1 MHSTPSTRPMPV
13 TMPAAGTTSSYSS
26 YPASGESSRN
36 GEPGSSRRSTRSRTS
51 IFPRSVCRTRARSSP
66 PRRTSA
72 SRSRSSAASSA
83 RPGACPVRSSAVSVI
98 AIDLL
103 KRAERVDI
111 RPHERRPRRPDLLP
125 HPRARHAGVHE
136 RRRGGRPGRARPRRR
151 GRRHLRRDR
160 HRERP
165 RWASVRRRA
174 RGRAD
179 RVRRRDAQA
188 RPRRRRAP
196 ARAGREPGDDG
207 GRPRRG
213 QRGRPHAQ
221 APPRLGHDHRQ
232 VLSAPPRA
240 VGSAAVPAAAAA
252 ALPDPETELSADEAR
267 RIALRAQGLIGAPDR
282 RGGVPAMLRALG
294 AVQLDTIS
302 VLARSHELVA
312 YARLGPVRRAK
323 VEHAY
328 WGGDAFE
335 YWSHAASI
343 LPQTE
348 WPWFAFRRRRMRA
361 RQKRWHDVHRDAV
374 DAVRAQ
380 LRDAGPLTT
389 KDLGGAKASAEWWD
403 WSEAKI
409 AVEWLLDVGEVVCVE
424 RRGWRRVYDLPERVL
439 PPDLL
444 AREPSDT
451 GGLPP
456 PLAQARRA
464 LGVAART
471 DLADYYRLKVEQV
484 DAVIEETGLVPVAVE
499 GWRAPAWADPGAL
512 ERHVRGRHRTT
523 LLSPFD
529 SLVWDR

>member
-51 IFPRSVCRTRARSSP
+51 ILPRSVCRARARSSP

-160 HRERP
+160 HRARP
-165 RWASVRRRA
+165 RRAPVRRRA
-174 RGRAD
+174 RGRAHC
-179 RVRRRDAQA
+179 VRRRDAQP

-252 ALPDPETELSADEAR
+252 ALPAPVVELSADEAR
-267 RIALRAQGLIGAPDR
+267 RIALRAQGLLGAPDR

-312 YARLGPVRRAK
+312 YARLGPVGRDA
-323 VEHAY
+323 VEAAY
-328 WGGDAFE
+328 WTGDAFE
-335 YWSHAASI
+335 YWSHAASVLSI
-343 LPQTE
+343 TE
-348 WPWFAFRRRRMRA
+348 WPWFAFRRRRFRA
-361 RQKRWHDVHRDAV
+361 RGKRWHDVHHAAIE
-374 DAVRAQ
+374 AVRDR
-380 LRDAGPLTT
+380 LRSEGPLTT
-389 KDLGGAKASAEWWD
+389 KELGGAKASSEWWD

-409 AVEWLLDVGEVVCVE
+409 AVEWLLEGGEVACVE
-424 RRGWRRVYDLPERVL
+424 RRGWRRVYDLAERAI
-439 PPDLL
+439 PAALL
-444 AREPSDT
+444 AEEPSDAACLERLVAQ
-451 GGLPP
+451 GG
-456 PLAQARRA
+456 RA
-464 LGVAART
+464 MGVATAG
-471 DLADYYRLKVEQV
+471 DLADY
-484 DAVIEETGLVPVAVE
+484 
-499 GWRAPAWADPGAL
+499 
-512 ERHVRGRHRTT
+512 HRMRR
-523 LLSPFD
+523 D
-529 SLVWDR
+529 Q

>member
-1 MHSTPSTRPMPV
+1 MQRTPSTRPMPV
-13 TMPAAGTTSSYSS
+13 TIPAAGTASSYSS
-26 YPASGESSRN
+26 HPASGESSRN

-51 IFPRSVCRTRARSSP
+51 ILPRSVCRARARSSP

-221 APPRLGHDHRQ
+221 APARLGHDHRQ

-252 ALPDPETELSADEAR
+252 LPDPETELSADEAR
-267 RIALRAQGLIGAPDR
+267 RLALRAQGVLGAPDR

-312 YARLGPVRRAK
+312 YARLGPVGRDA
-323 VEHAY
+323 VEAAY
-328 WGGDAFE
+328 WSGDAFE

-343 LPQTE
+343 LPVE
-348 WPWFAFRRRRMRA
+348 DWPWFHFRRRRY
-361 RQKRWHDVHRDAV
+361 RDQALWRRHV
-374 DAVRAQ
+374 SPDAIDEVRRRLEAE
-380 LRDAGPLTT
+380 GPLTAT
-389 KDLGGAKASAEWWD
+389 ELGGAKGAGPWWD
-403 WSEAKI
+403 WTPLKI
-409 AVEWLLDVGEVVCVE
+409 
-424 RRGWRRVYDLPERVL
+424 
-439 PPDLL
+439 
-444 AREPSDT
+444 
-451 GGLPP
+451 
-456 PLAQARRA
+456 
-464 LGVAART
+464 
-471 DLADYYRLKVEQV
+471 
-484 DAVIEETGLVPVAVE
+484 
-499 GWRAPAWADPGAL
+499 
-512 ERHVRGRHRTT
+512 
-523 LLSPFD
+523 
-529 SLVWDR
+529 

>member
-1 MHSTPSTRPMPV
+1 MQRTPSTRPMPV
-13 TMPAAGTTSSYSS
+13 TIPAAGTASSYSS
-26 YPASGESSRN
+26 HPASGESSRN

-51 IFPRSVCRTRARSSP
+51 ILPRSVCRARARSSP

-165 RWASVRRRA
+165 RRASVRRRA

-179 RVRRRDAQA
+179 RARRGGAHP

-252 ALPDPETELSADEAR
+252 LPDPETELSADEAR
-267 RIALRAQGLIGAPDR
+267 RIALRAQGLLGATDR

-312 YARLGPVRRAK
+312 YARLGPVGRDA
-323 VEHAY
+323 VERAY

-335 YWSHAASI
+335 YWSHAACV
-343 LPQTE
+343 LPLSE
-348 WPWFAFRRRRMRA
+348 WPWFAFRRRRFREKGM
-361 RQKRWHDVHRDAV
+361 RWHEVHQGTVDRLRD
-374 DAVRAQ
+374 Q
-380 LRDAGPLTT
+380 LRSEGPLTT
-389 KDLGGAKASAEWWD
+389 KELGGAKASSEWWD
-403 WSEAKI
+403 WSDAKVAI
-409 AVEWLLDVGEVVCVE
+409 EWLLDVGEVVCVE
-424 RRGWRRVYDLPERVL
+424 RRGWRRVYDLAERAI
-439 PPDLL
+439 PPALL
-444 AREPSDT
+444 REEPDDAACLT
-451 GGLPP
+451 RLV
-456 PLAQARRA
+456 AQAGRA
-464 LGVAART
+464 LGVAARRE
-471 DLADYYRLKVEQV
+471 LADYHRLRLDDV
-484 DAVIEETGLVPVAVE
+484 DAVIEATGLVSV
-499 GWRAPAWADPGAL
+499 
-512 ERHVRGRHRTT
+512 T
-523 LLSPFD
+523 
-529 SLVWDR
+529 